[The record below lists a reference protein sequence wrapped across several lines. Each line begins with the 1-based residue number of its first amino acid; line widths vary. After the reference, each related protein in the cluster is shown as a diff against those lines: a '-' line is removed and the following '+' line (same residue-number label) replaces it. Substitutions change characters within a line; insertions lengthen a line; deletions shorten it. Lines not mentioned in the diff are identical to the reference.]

1 MKYKIYV
8 GLILLVPIVALAG
21 CAGGSPMTLE
31 NYYKEL
37 SATDPAK
44 TALVK
49 PGSAEEKAGI
59 ENFKEYYRI
68 FAENV
73 IRRDTKNL
81 YAKEAFFK
89 DGYKEVKGV
98 DAIESYFI
106 ATTKAIVSCTFEITD
121 VSIHEGNYYFRWV
134 MTLTIKR
141 DKDNPLKQIGMSHVR
156 FAPDGK
162 IIFHADYW
170 DTSVVF
176 ERAPVIGSIIRW
188 AKEQF

>member
-1 MKYKIYV
+1 
-8 GLILLVPIVALAG
+8 
-21 CAGGSPMTLE
+21 MTLE

-37 SATDPAK
+37 AATDPAK

-59 ENFKEYYRI
+59 ENFKAYYKV
-68 FAENV
+68 FAEDI
-73 IRRDTKNL
+73 IRRDTKTL

-98 DAIESYFI
+98 DAIETYFI
-106 ATTKAIVSCTFEITD
+106 ATTKAIVSCTFDITD
-121 VSIHEGNYYFRWV
+121 VIIHEGNYYFRWV
-134 MTLTIKR
+134 MKLTVKR
-141 DKDNPLKQIGMSHVR
+141 DKDNPIEQVGMSHVR
-156 FAPDGK
+156 FASDGK
-162 IIFHADYW
+162 VIFHTDYW

>member
-8 GLILLVPIVALAG
+8 GIMLLVPIVALAS
-21 CAGGSPMTLE
+21 CAGGKSMTLE

-37 SATDPAK
+37 AATDPAK

-59 ENFKEYYRI
+59 ENFKSYYKV
-68 FAENV
+68 FAEDI
-73 IRRDTKNL
+73 IRRDTKTL
-81 YAKEAFFK
+81 YAREAFFK

-98 DAIESYFI
+98 DAIETYFI
-106 ATTKAIVSCTFEITD
+106 ATTKAIVSCTFDITE
-121 VSIHEGNYYFRWV
+121 VIIHEGNYYFRWV
-134 MTLTIKR
+134 MKLTIKR
-141 DKDNPLKQIGMSHVR
+141 DKDNPIAQVGMSHVR
-156 FAPDGK
+156 FASDGK
-162 IIFHADYW
+162 VIFHTDYW

>member
-49 PGSAEEKAGI
+49 HGSAEEKAGI

-73 IRRDTKNL
+73 IRRDTKKL

-106 ATTKAIVSCTFEITD
+106 ATTKAIVSCTFDITD

>member
-1 MKYKIYV
+1 MKYKIYI
-8 GLILLVPIVALAG
+8 GIMMLVTIVALAS
-21 CAGGSPMTLE
+21 CAGGKPMTLE

-37 SATDPAK
+37 AATDPAK

-59 ENFKEYYRI
+59 ENFKAYYKV
-68 FAENV
+68 FAEEI
-73 IRRDTKNL
+73 IRRDTKTL

-98 DAIESYFI
+98 EAIETYFI
-106 ATTKAIVSCTFEITD
+106 ATTKAIVSCTFDITD
-121 VSIHEGNYYFRWV
+121 VIIHEGNYYFRWV
-134 MTLTIKR
+134 MKLTIKR
-141 DKDNPLKQIGMSHVR
+141 DKDNPIEQVGMSHVR
-156 FAPDGK
+156 FASDGK
-162 IIFHADYW
+162 VIFHTDYW

>member
-8 GLILLVPIVALAG
+8 GIMLLVPILALAS
-21 CAGGSPMTLE
+21 CAGGKPMTLE

-37 SATDPAK
+37 AATDPAK

-59 ENFKEYYRI
+59 ENFKAYYKV
-68 FAENV
+68 FAEDI
-73 IRRDTKNL
+73 IRRDTKTL

-98 DAIESYFI
+98 DAIETYFI
-106 ATTKAIVSCTFEITD
+106 ATTKAIVSCTFDITD
-121 VSIHEGNYYFRWV
+121 VIIHEGNYYFRWV
-134 MTLTIKR
+134 MKLTIKR
-141 DKDNPLKQIGMSHVR
+141 DKDNPIEQVGMSHVR
-156 FAPDGK
+156 FASDGK
-162 IIFHADYW
+162 VIFHTDYW

>member
-1 MKYKIYV
+1 MKYKIYI
-8 GLILLVPIVALAG
+8 GIMMLVPIVALAS
-21 CAGGSPMTLE
+21 CAGGKPMTLE

-37 SATDPAK
+37 AATDPAK

-59 ENFKEYYRI
+59 ENFKAYYKV
-68 FAENV
+68 FAEDI
-73 IRRDTKNL
+73 IRRDTKTL

-98 DAIESYFI
+98 DAIETYFI
-106 ATTKAIVSCTFEITD
+106 ATTKAIVSCTFDITE
-121 VSIHEGNYYFRWV
+121 VIIHEGNYYFRWV
-134 MTLTIKR
+134 MKLTIKR
-141 DKDNPLKQIGMSHVR
+141 DKDNPIEQVGMSHVR
-156 FAPDGK
+156 FASDGK
-162 IIFHADYW
+162 VIFHTDYW

>member
-8 GLILLVPIVALAG
+8 GIMLLVPIVALAS
-21 CAGGSPMTLE
+21 CAGGKPMTLE

-37 SATDPAK
+37 AATDPAK

-49 PGSAEEKAGI
+49 PGSAEENAGI
-59 ENFKEYYRI
+59 ENFKAYYKV
-68 FAENV
+68 FAEDI
-73 IRRDTKNL
+73 IRRDTKTL

-98 DAIESYFI
+98 DAIETYFI
-106 ATTKAIVSCTFEITD
+106 ATTKAIVSCTFDITE
-121 VSIHEGNYYFRWV
+121 VIIHEGNYYFRWV
-134 MTLTIKR
+134 MKLTIKR
-141 DKDNPLKQIGMSHVR
+141 DKDNPIEQVGMSHVR
-156 FAPDGK
+156 FASDGK
-162 IIFHADYW
+162 VIFHTDYW

>member
-73 IRRDTKNL
+73 IRRDTKKL

-106 ATTKAIVSCTFEITD
+106 ATTKAIVSCTFDITD

>member
-1 MKYKIYV
+1 MKYKMHI
-8 GLILLVPIVALAG
+8 GLTLLSLIVALWG
-21 CAGGSPMTLE
+21 CTGGKPTTLE
-31 NYYKEL
+31 NYTKEL
-37 SATDPAK
+37 AATDPAK
-44 TALVK
+44 TAPVK
-49 PGSAEEKAGI
+49 RGSAEEKAGI

-73 IRRDTKNL
+73 IRRDTKKL

-106 ATTKAIVSCTFEITD
+106 ATTKAIVSCTFDIAD